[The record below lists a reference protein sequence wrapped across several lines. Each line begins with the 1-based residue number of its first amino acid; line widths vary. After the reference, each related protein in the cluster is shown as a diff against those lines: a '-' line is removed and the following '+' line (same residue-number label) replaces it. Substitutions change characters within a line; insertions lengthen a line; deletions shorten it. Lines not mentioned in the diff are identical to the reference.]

1 MRIGSILMTVLA
13 LGIAAAAGLMSKTW
27 LEQQRN
33 TGAPVVIERS
43 VATNKIVTAAQNL
56 RFGQELG
63 AAHLKEIDWPAANIP
78 AGAFTSVAELIEASQ
93 RRVVLSAIE
102 QNEPIL
108 KWKITGPGQRASLS
122 ALIEPG
128 MKAVSVRVNDVL
140 GVGGFVLPGDH
151 VDVLLT
157 KLDSNNQRSNDE
169 NRDLSKTFTDVI
181 LQHVR
186 VLGVDQL
193 ADDRTEKPSVVKA
206 VTLEVSSSDAQKL
219 TLAAT
224 MGTLSLMLRPAG
236 STKTASAPRITANA
250 IEYEGGY
257 RPTSAVAEEAP
268 AVVPPV
274 MDVPRHRQVVV
285 TRALRRFDYTVPFDG
300 DPQ

>member
-1 MRIGSILMTVLA
+1 MRVGSVLMTVLA
-13 LGIAAAAGLMSKTW
+13 LGIAAVAGLMSKTW

-33 TGAPVVIERS
+33 IGAPVVIERP
-43 VATNKIVTAAQNL
+43 VAANKIVIAAQNL
-56 RFGQELG
+56 RFGQELEV
-63 AAHLKEIDWPAANIP
+63 AHLKEIDWPAANIP
-78 AGAFTSVAELIEASQ
+78 TGAFTSVAELTAASQ

-122 ALIEPG
+122 ALIEPN

-169 NRDLSKTFTDVI
+169 NRDRSKTFTDVI
-181 LQHVR
+181 LQYVR

-193 ADDRTEKPSVVKA
+193 ADDRTDRPSVVKA
-206 VTLEVSSSDAQKL
+206 VTLEVATADAQKL

-224 MGTLSLMLRPAG
+224 MGTLSLVLRPAG
-236 STKTASAPRITANA
+236 STRTASTPRVTANA
-250 IEYEGGY
+250 IEYEGGNP
-257 RPTSAVAEEAP
+257 PTAAADEAP
-268 AVVPPV
+268 SGVPGAEL
-274 MDVPRHRQVVV
+274 PRNRQVVV
-285 TRALRRFDYTVPFDG
+285 TRALRRFDYTVPFEA

>member
-1 MRIGSILMTVLA
+1 MRIGSVLMTILA
-13 LGIAAAAGLMSKTW
+13 LGIAAVAGLMSKTW

-33 TGAPVVIERS
+33 ARAPVVIERS
-43 VATNKIVTAAQNL
+43 VATNKIVIAAQNL

-63 AAHLKEIDWPAANIP
+63 ATHLKEIDWPAANIP
-78 AGAFTSVAELIEASQ
+78 AGAFTSISELIEANR

-122 ALIEPG
+122 ALIERS

-140 GVGGFVLPGDH
+140 GVGGFVLPGDR

-157 KLDSNNQRSNDE
+157 KLDSNNERSRAE
-169 NRDLSKTFTDVI
+169 ARDLSKTFTDVI

-206 VTLEVSSSDAQKL
+206 VTLEVATGDAQKL

-236 STKTASAPRITANA
+236 STETASAPRVTANA

-257 RPTSAVAEEAP
+257 RPTSAVAEAGP
-268 AVVPPV
+268 AVV
-274 MDVPRHRQVVV
+274 VPMVRNRQVVV
-285 TRALRRFDYTVPFDG
+285 TRALRRFDYTVPIDA